1 MADLEKRAAKRTVRN
16 ISGSQKI
23 HVLEIFIAA
32 IDGYKSSL
40 DRVIQTRNLRNSY
53 VNNIRNFSNFV
64 TSNYCLHPD
73 YINMIVS
80 KQPAQTF
87 LYILSCTVN
96 IYPCL
101 YRMESVARYPLAEFS
116 YDNLNLLSNQKDSC
130 QKIIEIL
137 DELIH
142 LISNDLR

>member
-1 MADLEKRAAKRTVRN
+1 MADLEKRAAERTLRN
-16 ISGSQKI
+16 ISDSQKI

-40 DRVIQTRNLRNSY
+40 DRVIQTRNLRNNY

-64 TSNYCLHPD
+64 TSGYCLHQD
-73 YINMIVS
+73 YINTIVS

-101 YRMESVARYPLAEFS
+101 YRMESVASEVS
-116 YDNLNLLSNQKDSC
+116 
-130 QKIIEIL
+130 
-137 DELIH
+137 
-142 LISNDLR
+142 ISSFRMTI